1 MSRGLTLVELVI
13 TISLAAILGIPV
25 GLLLSEHLT
34 SALGARD
41 VTVATNLA
49 RREMEY
55 VDSLNDNASGP
66 FFSSALGGA
75 VVPTTTDFL
84 SYQGYPYTLRR
95 TVTCLLGNCTSTSL
109 SSQGV
114 KRITVTVY
122 KPSATD
128 PFAQL
133 LATLITYRT
142 KHVAF
147 GS

>member
-66 FFSSALGGA
+66 FFSSAL
-75 VVPTTTDFL
+75 VVTTWDFP

-95 TVTCLLGNCTSTSL
+95 VVTCLLGNCTSTSL
-109 SSQGV
+109 TSQGV